1 MVRRVARSSPGRGRV
16 TAAMRPVVLYSR
28 PGWSWARG
36 SGNLARMRNGFE
48 DELADRLA
56 LELSILDDCK
66 ISGMDVLG
74 ALAATGLKLVVDD
87 DDEASVA
94 YDEDQVPPKA

>member
-1 MVRRVARSSPGRGRV
+1 MPRYSSPKTYRAPPNNWWTHPTG
-16 TAAMRPVVLYSR
+16 APPVSL
-28 PGWSWARG
+28 
-36 SGNLARMRNGFE
+36 GNLARMRNGFE

-94 YDEDQVPPKA
+94 YDEDQIPPTA

>member
-1 MVRRVARSSPGRGRV
+1 
-16 TAAMRPVVLYSR
+16 
-28 PGWSWARG
+28 
-36 SGNLARMRNGFE
+36 MRNGFE

-94 YDEDQVPPKA
+94 YDEDQIPPTA